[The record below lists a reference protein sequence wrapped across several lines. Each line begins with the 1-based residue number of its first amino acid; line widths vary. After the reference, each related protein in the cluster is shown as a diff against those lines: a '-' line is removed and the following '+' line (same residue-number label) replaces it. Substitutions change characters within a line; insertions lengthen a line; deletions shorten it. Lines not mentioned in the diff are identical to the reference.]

1 MNEYFILEKLN
12 KDMYV
17 LWSSPSKQK
26 YLGDICFDISCG
38 WVYCADEDNTGC
50 YTSEFLRAIADKLDE
65 LNAKLFGGFQDA
77 KIRD

>member
-38 WVYCADEDNTGC
+38 WVYCADEDNSG
-50 YTSEFLRAIADKLDE
+50 YYSSWLLRAIADKLDE
-65 LNAKLFGGFQDA
+65 MNDELFKDFPDA
-77 KIRD
+77 KV